1 MVQRDGRPGSIQ
13 TVKSR
18 DVGVSSV
25 SADSSEPTDGVD
37 DRPNV
42 VLVFTDDQGY
52 GDVGCFGSPDIR
64 TPNMDRMAR
73 QGAKFT
79 SAYVPAP
86 ICTPSRAG
94 LLTGCYPQRVGLPD
108 VLFPDAERGLDP
120 DECTLGSLFDSEGYA
135 TACIGKWHLGDHERF
150 LPTNHGFDTYFGIPY
165 SNDMR
170 PNNIHGK
177 DKHPPLPVV
186 EKTEIVERG
195 PDQRTLTRRYT
206 ERAVEFIE
214 DNQDDPFF
222 VYLAHTM
229 PHVPLYAS
237 EEFEDTSARGLY
249 GDVIEELD
257 WSVGRILE
265 TLDRLGIDEETLVIF
280 TSDNGP
286 WLEMGAS
293 SGSSGPLRGGKHS
306 TLEGGVR
313 VPTIARWPG
322 EIPEGSV
329 CTELLT
335 TMDLLPTFANILDA
349 EHVLPEHALDGNDA
363 TDLLF
368 DPEGAT
374 SPTEYF
380 YYYYQ
385 EDLEAVRDA
394 EGSKLDF
401 DDGTLYDLR
410 TDVAEERG
418 LDADEHA
425 ATVERLRDAA
435 MAFDAELDEN
445 GRGPGRID
453 TD

>member
-1 MVQRDGRPGSIQ
+1 MD
-13 TVKSR
+13 
-18 DVGVSSV
+18 
-25 SADSSEPTDGVD
+25 
-37 DRPNV
+37 
-42 VLVFTDDQGY
+42 
-52 GDVGCFGSPDIR
+52 
-64 TPNMDRMAR
+64 NMAAE
-73 QGAKFT
+73 GAKFT

-120 DECTLGSLFDSEGYA
+120 EERTLGTLFDREGYA
-135 TACIGKWHLGDHERF
+135 TACIGKWHLGDREQF

-177 DKHPPLPVV
+177 DKHPPLPVFRD
-186 EKTEIVERG
+186 TDIVERG

-206 ERAVEFIE
+206 EEAVEFIE
-214 DNQDDPFF
+214 DNQDEPFF

-237 EEFEDTSARGLY
+237 ERFEGTSARGLY

-257 WSVGRILE
+257 WSVGRILD
-265 TLDRLGIDEETLVIF
+265 TLDRLGIDDDTLVVF

-306 TLEGGVR
+306 TWEGGVR
-313 VPTIARWPG
+313 VPMIARWPG
-322 EIPEGSV
+322 EIPAASV
-329 CTELLT
+329 CTELFT
-335 TMDLLPTFANILDA
+335 TMDFLPTFASLLDA
-349 EHVLPEHALDGNDA
+349 EDALPDDRIVDGEDA
-363 TDLLF
+363 TELF
-368 DPEGAT
+368 FNPENAT
-374 SPTEYF
+374 TPTDYF
-380 YYYYQ
+380 YYYYK
-385 EDLEAVRDA
+385 EELEAVRDA
-394 EGSKLDF
+394 AGHKLDF

-410 TDVAEERG
+410 TDVGEERG
-418 LDADEHA
+418 LDAGEHA

-435 MAFDAELDEN
+435 MSFDADLDEHA
-445 GRGPGRID
+445 RGPGRVD
-453 TD
+453 VDS